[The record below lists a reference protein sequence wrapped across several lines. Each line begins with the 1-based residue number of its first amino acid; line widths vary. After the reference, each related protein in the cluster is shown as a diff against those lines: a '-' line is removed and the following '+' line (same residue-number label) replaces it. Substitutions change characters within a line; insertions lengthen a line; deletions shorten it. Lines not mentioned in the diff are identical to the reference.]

1 MRGLR
6 RQRVSGTILL
16 VLGLVLLVSELT
28 GGLGGAMVLL
38 LIGSAFI
45 VGYLHRRS
53 YGLLIPGSILLGL
66 GSGLVGQRWL
76 SGIGDLDTIGLGAGF
91 VAIYVIDTL
100 YRGRSHWWPLIPG
113 AILIV
118 AGVASGSL
126 EHLISVGWPLVLIVI
141 GLRMLV
147 GGSRTA
153 RREKPS

>member
-1 MRGLR
+1 MA
-6 RQRVSGTILL
+6 VW
-16 VLGLVLLVSELT
+16 V
-28 GGLGGAMVLL
+28 
-38 LIGSAFI
+38 
-45 VGYLHRRS
+45 
-53 YGLLIPGSILLGL
+53 
-66 GSGLVGQRWL
+66 
-76 SGIGDLDTIGLGAGF
+76 GDLDTIGLGAGF
-91 VAIYVIDTL
+91 VAIYVIDIL

>member
-45 VGYLHRRS
+45 VGYLHCRS

-76 SGIGDLDTIGLGAGF
+76 SGL
-91 VAIYVIDTL
+91 AIWTRSVS
-100 YRGRSHWWPLIPG
+100 GRDSWRSMSSTSC
-113 AILIV
+113 IV
-118 AGVASGSL
+118 V
-126 EHLISVGWPLVLIVI
+126 EVT
-141 GLRMLV
+141 
-147 GGSRTA
+147 GGR
-153 RREKPS
+153 